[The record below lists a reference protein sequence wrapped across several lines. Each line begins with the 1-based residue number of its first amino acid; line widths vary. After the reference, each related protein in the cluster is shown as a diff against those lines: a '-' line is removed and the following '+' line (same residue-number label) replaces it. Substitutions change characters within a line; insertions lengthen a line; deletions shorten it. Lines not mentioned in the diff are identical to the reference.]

1 MGTSAPVRELTAADA
16 QAAGS
21 ALALAFETDP
31 HMLWIFRDAS
41 RRLSRLQ
48 RMWTTLIERTWF
60 DRGSCHILEHQAGA
74 CVWLPPGSWQMNLAA
89 QARLLPPLAGAI
101 RDALPRLL
109 RVHFF
114 NDQKH
119 PHQPGHWYLATIG
132 VAPDWQGRGYGH
144 ALLAPVLR
152 RCDQDR
158 IPAYLEAT
166 SPRNRAFYER
176 NGFEVIEQCTYAN
189 GAITT
194 WRMWREPRLS
204 RDVHPGT
211 FPEAAVKP
219 ATLQDYS
226 T

>member
-1 MGTSAPVRELTAADA
+1 MRELAAADA
-16 QAAGS
+16 HAAGS

-48 RMWTTLIERTWF
+48 RMWTTLIERTWLE
-60 DRGSCHILEHQAGA
+60 RANCHILEHQAGA
-74 CVWLPPGSWQMNLAA
+74 CVWLPPDSWQMSLAA

-114 NDQKH
+114 NDHKH
-119 PHQPGHWYLATIG
+119 PREPAHWYLATIG
-132 VAPDWQGRGYGH
+132 VAPAWQGRGYGQ
-144 ALLAPVLR
+144 ALLEPVLR

-158 IPAYLEAT
+158 VPAYLEAT

-176 NGFEVIEQCTYAN
+176 NGFEVIEQCTYARRRN
-189 GAITT
+189 HDMA
-194 WRMWREPRLS
+194 
-204 RDVHPGT
+204 DV
-211 FPEAAVKP
+211 ARAKP
-219 ATLQDYS
+219 DSVGSPTV
-226 T
+226 